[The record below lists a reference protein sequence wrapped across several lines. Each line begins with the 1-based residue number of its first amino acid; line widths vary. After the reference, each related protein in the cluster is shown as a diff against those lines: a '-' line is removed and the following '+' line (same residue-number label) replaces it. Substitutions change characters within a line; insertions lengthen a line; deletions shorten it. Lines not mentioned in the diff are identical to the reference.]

1 MFSITFCGHR
11 RFPKEIFPNK
21 SKSYVIQQATTSIV
35 PLGASH
41 EASTLDAGEGKKENV
56 EPTVC

>member
-1 MFSITFCGHR
+1 MFSITFCGHC

-21 SKSYVIQQATTSIV
+21 SKLYVIQQATTSIAH
-35 PLGASH
+35 LGASH
-41 EASTLDAGEGKKENV
+41 EASTLDAGKGKKENA